1 MILRPL
7 EPPSITSQ
15 SCVAAW
21 PVVERL
27 QRKTY
32 DRCWMIT
39 QPSHAA
45 LAGEIAAVLAGP
57 GAPKLPRFP
66 EVRGFPEIDDA
77 LVRAIALHDAGWGL
91 ADAQAVNRSRTARP
105 IPPRSFLM
113 MEAAEVLEAWTQS
126 IQTAQSVGP
135 AGGFI
140 VSRHFWRIAERRIA
154 AGEDTAADRKKVEQ
168 FVAHEAQRQ
177 KLLAA
182 KQPRRAADLEALTDL
197 LQLCDLLSLYFCCG
211 ARECVDFP
219 ECCGLELRL
228 QPQGSAYRLD
238 PQVLKSE
245 TQFRVAALRFPW
257 SKEKSSEEVRITI
270 A

>member
-7 EPPSITSQ
+7 EPPSLTSE
-15 SCVAAW
+15 SCVPAW
-21 PVVERL
+21 PVVEQS
-27 QRKTY
+27 QRKIY

-45 LAGEIAAVLAGP
+45 LAGEIAAALAGAGVQKASP
-57 GAPKLPRFP
+57 FP
-66 EVRGFPEIDDA
+66 EVPGFPEIDDA
-77 LVRAIALHDAGWGL
+77 LVRAIALHDAGWGP
-91 ADAQAVNRSRTARP
+91 ADAQAVTRSRAAKP
-105 IPPRSFLM
+105 AAPRSFLM

-140 VSRHFWRIAERRIA
+140 VSRHFWRIAERRLA
-154 AGEDTAADRKKVEQ
+154 AREDTPADHKKIEQ
-168 FVAHEAQRQ
+168 FLAHETQRQ
-177 KLLAA
+177 KRLA
-182 KQPRRAADLEALTDL
+182 KQEGNTADLEALTDL

-211 ARECVDFP
+211 ARQCVDFP
-219 ECCGLELRL
+219 ECCGLKLRL
-228 QPQGSAYRLD
+228 QPEGKNYRIN
-238 PQVLKSE
+238 PRVIKSG

-257 SKEKSSEEVRITI
+257 SKEKSSQELRITI